1 MERMRHIP
9 ISIPPALVFVGGC
22 LGGGEHRPAQTPEVP
37 DTLHLLAAFRSE
49 VRAQLDALE
58 HRIEHLT
65 ELGDPAAPAAGHGP
79 TARLASM
86 AQRIAAVERRLTK
99 IAFHD
104 AERWRA
110 TKQEVDST
118 VDALR
123 LAVTRTEIRARRPP

>member
-1 MERMRHIP
+1 MERMRHV
-9 ISIPPALVFVGGC
+9 SIWSPPALVLLGGC
-22 LGGGEHRPAQTPEVP
+22 LGGGEHRPAQKPEVP
-37 DTLHLLAAFRSE
+37 DTLHFLAAFRSE

-65 ELGDPAAPAAGHGP
+65 VLRDSAAPAAGRGFA
-79 TARLASM
+79 ARLDSM
-86 AQRIAAVERRLTK
+86 EQRVAAVEQRLTT

-104 AERWRA
+104 AERWRT

-123 LAVTRTEIRARRPP
+123 LTVARTEIRARRPP